1 MSKSRVLFA
10 PEGPLSITLGGVE
23 LGYTGTRMDGKK
35 RISGLKLAL
44 KTSVV
49 SGMTLLSRILGL
61 VRDIVFA
68 RFFGAGLLMD
78 AFLVAQRIPNM
89 LRRFFAEGAFS
100 AGFVP
105 VMARYKERH
114 EHGEARDY
122 LDAMAGTFA
131 TVLFVVT
138 LVGVIGAPA
147 LVFVVAPGFVGD
159 GGDFE
164 LAALMLRFTF
174 PYLFF
179 VSLTAFAGGVLNTY
193 GRFGVPAFTPVIL
206 NVVLIAA
213 AVWAAPMLE
222 QPIMALAYAVF
233 VAGIAQLLF
242 QLPFLA
248 RIHAL
253 PRPKWRPGH
262 AGVRRAFRLMVP
274 AIFGSSVAQI
284 NVLLSGII
292 ASLLPVGSI
301 SYLYYSDRLMEF
313 PLGLFGIALATV
325 TLPYLSRLWAND
337 EHREFADT
345 LEWSMKVAVL
355 IAVPAAIGLVM
366 LATPLIIT
374 LFYGGEFDRRS
385 VDMTVL
391 ALQAYAVGLVG
402 FSFVKVLAPAFFA
415 REDTRT
421 PVRIGII
428 ALLANVVLGASSAW
442 YLTTRG
448 FAGPHTALAAATSF
462 AAVLNA
468 VLLYRGLRR
477 ADVIAHGPGWPALL
491 VRVALAN
498 AVMTGV
504 LLRLHRTTD
513 WWTAVSLGDRVAWL
527 AVSVVAGAGAYFV
540 ALLVLGVRPAQFR
553 LGHD

>member
-1 MSKSRVLFA
+1 
-10 PEGPLSITLGGVE
+10 
-23 LGYTGTRMDGKK
+23 MDGKK

-68 RFFGAGLLMD
+68 RYFGAGLLMD

-105 VMARYKERH
+105 VMARYKEQ
-114 EHGEARDY
+114 HGEDETREY
-122 LDAMAGTFA
+122 LDAMAGTFGV
-131 TVLFVVT
+131 VLFIVT
-138 LVGVIGAPA
+138 LIGAIGAPL
-147 LVFVVAPGFVGD
+147 LVLVVAPGFVSD
-159 GGDFE
+159 GGDFD

-179 VSLTAFAGGVLNTY
+179 VSLTAFAGGILNTF

-213 AVWAAPMLE
+213 AVWVAPLLD

-233 VAGIAQLLF
+233 VAGLAQLLF
-242 QLPFLA
+242 QVPFLA

-253 PRPKWRPGH
+253 PRPKWRPRH
-262 AGVRRAFRLMVP
+262 AGVRRAFKLMVP

-325 TLPYLSRLWAND
+325 TLPYLSRLWAN
-337 EHREFADT
+337 ENRREFAET
-345 LEWSMKVAVL
+345 LEWSMRIAVL
-355 IAVPAAIGLVM
+355 IAVPAAVGLII
-366 LATPLIIT
+366 LAGPLIIT
-374 LFYGGEFDRRS
+374 LFHGGEFDAKS

-391 ALQAYAVGLVG
+391 ALQAYAIGLVG

-421 PVRIGII
+421 PVRIGIV
-428 ALLANVVLGASSAW
+428 ALLANLVLGSSSAW
-442 YLTTRG
+442 YLSHSG
-448 FAGPHTALAAATSF
+448 FAGPHAGLAAATSV

-468 VLLYRGLRR
+468 VLLYRGLRK
-477 ADVIAHGPGWPALL
+477 ADVIQHAPGWGALL
-491 VRVALAN
+491 LRVVLAN
-498 AVMTGV
+498 GAMIAV
-504 LLRLHRTTD
+504 LLQLHRAAT
-513 WWTAVSLGDRVAWL
+513 WWMAAGLAERVAWL
-527 AVSVVAGAGAYFV
+527 ALSVVAGAGAYFV
-540 ALLVLGVRPAQFR
+540 VLVVLGLKPAQFR
-553 LGHD
+553 MRHD

>member
-1 MSKSRVLFA
+1 M
-10 PEGPLSITLGGVE
+10 E
-23 LGYTGTRMDGKK
+23 GKK

-105 VMARYKERH
+105 VMARYRERH
-114 EHGEARDY
+114 DHEEAQEY
-122 LDAMAGTFA
+122 VNAMAGTFGV
-131 TVLFVVT
+131 VLFVVT
-138 LVGVIGAPA
+138 LIGVVAAPL
-147 LVFVVAPGFVGD
+147 LVLVVAPGFVGD
-159 GGDFE
+159 GGDFD

-179 VSLTAFAGGVLNTY
+179 ISLTAFAGGVLNTY

-213 AVWAAPMLE
+213 AIWIAPMLE

-233 VAGIAQLLF
+233 VAGLVQLLF

-248 RIHAL
+248 AIRAL
-253 PRPKWRPGH
+253 PRPRWRPRH
-262 AGVRRAFRLMVP
+262 DGVRRAFKLMVP

-337 EHREFADT
+337 ERKEFAET
-345 LEWSMKVAVL
+345 LEWSMKIAVL
-355 IAVPAAIGLVM
+355 IAVPAAIGLIV
-366 LATPLIIT
+366 LAEPLVTT
-374 LFYGGEFDRRS
+374 LFFGGEFDTVS
-385 VDMTVL
+385 VQMTAL

-402 FSFVKVLAPAFFA
+402 FSYVKILAPAFFA

-428 ALLANVVLGASSAW
+428 ALVTNVLLGSTTAW
-442 YLTTRG
+442 YMVSRG
-448 FAGPHTALAAATSF
+448 ISGPHTALAAATSV

-477 ADVIAHGPGWPALL
+477 AGVVEHGQGWLALM
-491 VRVALAN
+491 VRVVLAN
-498 AVMTGV
+498 AAMIGI
-504 LLRLHRTTD
+504 LWWLHRDVT
-513 WWTAVSLGDRVAWL
+513 WWLDAGLANRVTWLG
-527 AVSVVAGAGAYFV
+527 VSVAAGAGAYFL
-540 ALLVLGVRPAQFR
+540 ALLVLGMRPAQFQMR
-553 LGHD
+553 QA

>member
-1 MSKSRVLFA
+1 
-10 PEGPLSITLGGVE
+10 
-23 LGYTGTRMDGKK
+23 MDDKK

-49 SGMTLLSRILGL
+49 SGMTFLSRILGL

-105 VMARYKERH
+105 VMARYKEQ
-114 EHGEARDY
+114 HGHDEARAY
-122 LDAMAGTFA
+122 VDAMAGTFA
-131 TVLFVVT
+131 LVLFVVT
-138 LVGVIGAPA
+138 LIGVIGAPL
-147 LVFVVAPGFVGD
+147 LVLVVAPGFVGD
-159 GGDFE
+159 GGDFD

-179 VSLTAFAGGVLNTY
+179 ISLTAFAGGILNTY

-233 VAGIAQLLF
+233 IAGVLQLLF

-248 RIHAL
+248 RIRAL
-253 PRPKWRPGH
+253 PRPKWRPQH
-262 AGVRRAFRLMVP
+262 DGVRRAFKLMLP

-325 TLPYLSRLWAND
+325 TLPYLSRLWAN
-337 EHREFADT
+337 ESRREFAET
-345 LEWSMKVAVL
+345 LEWSMRITLL
-355 IAVPAAIGLVM
+355 IAVPAAIGLIM
-366 LATPLIIT
+366 LAAPLIIT
-374 LFYGGEFDRRS
+374 LFHGGEFDARM
-385 VDMTVL
+385 VEMTVL
-391 ALQAYAVGLVG
+391 ALQAYAVGLIG
-402 FSFVKVLAPAFFA
+402 FSYVKILAPAFFA

-421 PVRIGII
+421 PVRIGIV
-428 ALLANVVLGASSAW
+428 ALAANVILGSSAAW
-442 YLTTRG
+442 YLTRSG
-448 FAGPHTALAAATSF
+448 FAGPHAALAAATSF

-468 VLLYRGLRR
+468 VLLYRGLLR
-477 ADVIAHGPGWPALL
+477 ADVIQHGPGWSILFL
-491 VRVALAN
+491 RVVAAN
-498 AVMTGV
+498 AAMVGV
-504 LLRLHRTTD
+504 LSLVHRETT
-513 WWTAVSLGDRVAWL
+513 WWLGAGLGERVWWL
-527 AVSVVAGAGAYFV
+527 GVSVAAGAGIYFI
-540 ALLVLGVRPAQFR
+540 ALLALGMRPAQFR
-553 LGHD
+553 MRHD

>member
-1 MSKSRVLFA
+1 M
-10 PEGPLSITLGGVE
+10 E
-23 LGYTGTRMDGKK
+23 GKK

-114 EHGEARDY
+114 NQDEAREFVG
-122 LDAMAGTFA
+122 AMAGTFGV
-131 TVLFVVT
+131 VLFVVT
-138 LVGVIGAPA
+138 LIGVVGAPV
-147 LVFVVAPGFVGD
+147 LVLVVAPGFVGD
-159 GGDFE
+159 GGDFD

-174 PYLFF
+174 PYLLF

-193 GRFGVPAFTPVIL
+193 GRFGVPAFTPVLL

-213 AVWAAPMLE
+213 AVWLAPMLE

-233 VAGIAQLLF
+233 VAGIVQLLF

-248 RIHAL
+248 AIRAL
-253 PRPKWRPGH
+253 PRPRWRPQH
-262 AGVRRAFRLMVP
+262 EGVRRAFKLMVP

-337 EHREFADT
+337 EKREFAET
-345 LEWSMKVAVL
+345 LEWSMKIAVI
-355 IAVPAAIGLVM
+355 IAVPAAIGLIV
-366 LATPLIIT
+366 LAEPLVVT
-374 LFYGGEFDRRS
+374 LFHGGEFDVHS
-385 VDMTVL
+385 VAMTAL
-391 ALQAYAVGLVG
+391 ALQAYALGLVG

-421 PVRIGII
+421 PVRIGIV
-428 ALLANVVLGASSAW
+428 ALVVNVVLGSATAW

-448 FAGPHTALAAATSF
+448 FAGPHAALAGATSI

-468 VLLYRGLRR
+468 VLLYRGLRKAQVLR
-477 ADVIAHGPGWPALL
+477 HGPGWRALL
-491 VRVALAN
+491 LRVLLAN
-498 AVMTGV
+498 TVMLVILGQ
-504 LLRLHRTTD
+504 LHRGMN
-513 WWTAVSLGDRVAWL
+513 WWIDAGLADRVIWL
-527 AVSVVAGAGAYFV
+527 CVAVVAGAGGYFL
-540 ALLVLGVRPAQFR
+540 ALLLLGLRTDQFR
-553 LGHD
+553 LRQD

>member
-1 MSKSRVLFA
+1 MK
-10 PEGPLSITLGGVE
+10 P
-23 LGYTGTRMDGKK
+23 KK
-35 RISGLKLAL
+35 PISGLKLAL

-61 VRDIVFA
+61 VRDVVFA

-105 VMARYKERH
+105 VMARYREQH
-114 EHGEARDY
+114 DHDEAREY
-122 LDAMAGTFA
+122 LDAMAGTFGV
-131 TVLFVVT
+131 VLFVVT
-138 LVGVIGAPA
+138 VLGVIGAPL
-147 LVFVVAPGFVGD
+147 LVLAVAPGFVSD
-159 GGDFE
+159 GGDFD

-179 VSLTAFAGGVLNTY
+179 VSLTAFAGGIFNTY
-193 GRFGVPAFTPVIL
+193 GRFGVPAFTPVLL

-213 AVWAAPMLE
+213 AVWAAPLLE

-233 VAGIAQLLF
+233 VAGFVQLLF
-242 QLPFLA
+242 QVPFLA
-248 RIHAL
+248 RLGVL
-253 PRPKWRPGH
+253 PRPKWRPRH
-262 AGVRRAFRLMVP
+262 AGVRRAFKLMVP

-325 TLPYLSRLWAND
+325 TLPYLSRLWANG
-337 EHREFADT
+337 ERREFAQT
-345 LEWSMKVAVL
+345 LEWSMKIAVL
-355 IAVPAAIGLVM
+355 IAVPAAVGLIM
-366 LATPLIIT
+366 LAAPLVIT
-374 LFYGGEFDRRS
+374 LFYGGEFDQRS
-385 VDMTVL
+385 VNMTVL
-391 ALQAYAVGLVG
+391 ALQAYAFGLVG

-421 PVRIGII
+421 PVRVGII
-428 ALLANVVLGASSAW
+428 ALLTNLVLGASSAW
-442 YLTTRG
+442 YLATHNI
-448 FAGPHTALAAATSF
+448 AGPHTALAAATSV

-468 VLLYRGLRR
+468 VLLYRGLRK
-477 ADVIAHGPGWPALL
+477 ADIIRHGPGWGVLL
-491 VRVALAN
+491 LRVTLAN
-498 AVMTGV
+498 AAMIAV
-504 LLRLHRTTD
+504 LLTMHRSSV
-513 WWTAVSLGDRVAWL
+513 WWIDAVLSDRVVWL
-527 AVSVVAGAGAYFV
+527 AVSVIVGAGVYFV
-540 ALLVLGVRPAQFR
+540 TLVVLGLRPAQFR
-553 LGHD
+553 MRHD

>member
-1 MSKSRVLFA
+1 M
-10 PEGPLSITLGGVE
+10 E
-23 LGYTGTRMDGKK
+23 GKK

-68 RFFGAGLLMD
+68 RYFGAGLLMD

-105 VMARYKERH
+105 VMARYRERH
-114 EHGEARDY
+114 DHDEAREFVG
-122 LDAMAGTFA
+122 AMAGTFGI
-131 TVLFVVT
+131 VLFVVT
-138 LVGVIGAPA
+138 LIGVIGAPA
-147 LVFVVAPGFVGD
+147 LVLVVAPGFIGD
-159 GGDFE
+159 GGDFD

-193 GRFGVPAFTPVIL
+193 GRFGVPAFTPVLL
-206 NVVLIAA
+206 NVVLIGA
-213 AVWAAPMLE
+213 AVWAAPLLE

-233 VAGIAQLLF
+233 VAGVVQLLF

-248 RIHAL
+248 AIRAL
-253 PRPKWRPGH
+253 PRPRWRPH
-262 AGVRRAFRLMVP
+262 HDGVRRAFRLMIP

-337 EHREFADT
+337 DRREFAET
-345 LEWSMKVAVL
+345 LEWSMKIAVL
-355 IAVPAAIGLVM
+355 IAVPAAVG
-366 LATPLIIT
+366 LIILAEPLVVT
-374 LFYGGEFDRRS
+374 LFHGGEFDAHS
-385 VDMTVL
+385 VAMTTL
-391 ALQAYAVGLVG
+391 SLQAYAIGLVG

-421 PVRIGII
+421 PVRIGIV
-428 ALLANVVLGASSAW
+428 ALVVNFSLGSATAW
-442 YLTTRG
+442 YLVARG
-448 FAGPHTALAAATSF
+448 FAGPHAALAGATSV

-468 VLLYRGLRR
+468 VLLYRGLRLANVLR
-477 ADVIAHGPGWPALL
+477 HGPGWRALL
-491 VRVALAN
+491 LRVLLAN
-498 AVMTGV
+498 TVMMVV
-504 LLRLHRTTD
+504 LGQLHRGTT
-513 WWTAVSLGDRVAWL
+513 WWIEAGLADRVVWL
-527 AVSVVAGAGAYFV
+527 SLSVAAGVGGYFLS
-540 ALLVLGVRPAQFR
+540 LLVLGMRTAQFR
-553 LGHD
+553 MRQD

>member
-1 MSKSRVLFA
+1 MTT
-10 PEGPLSITLGGVE
+10 E
-23 LGYTGTRMDGKK
+23 K
-35 RISGLKLAL
+35 RTSGLALAL
-44 KTSVV
+44 KTSIV
-49 SGMTLLSRILGL
+49 SAMTLLSRILGL
-61 VRDIVFA
+61 VRDVVFA
-68 RFFGAGLLMD
+68 RYFGAGLLMD

-105 VMARYKERH
+105 VMARYKEQH
-114 EHGEARDY
+114 DSAEAREY
-122 LDAMAGTFA
+122 LDAMAGTFGLI
-131 TVLFVVT
+131 LFAVT
-138 LVGVIGAPA
+138 AVGVIASPL
-147 LVFVVAPGFVGD
+147 LVMLVAPGFTSD

-174 PYLFF
+174 PYLLFI
-179 VSLTAFAGGVLNTY
+179 SLTAFAGGILNTY

-213 AVWAAPMLE
+213 AVWLAPKLE
-222 QPIMALAYAVF
+222 TPVLALAYAVF
-233 VAGIAQLLF
+233 FAGLLQLLF

-253 PRPKWRPGH
+253 PRPKWAPSNR
-262 AGVRRAFRLMVP
+262 GVKRAFTLMLP

-325 TLPYLSRLWAND
+325 TLPYLSRLWVNND
-337 EHREFADT
+337 RVAFAQT
-345 LEWSMKVAVL
+345 LDWSMRLALLV
-355 IAVPAAIGLVM
+355 AVPASAGLIL
-366 LATPLIIT
+366 LAAPLVVT
-374 LFYGGEFDRRS
+374 LFHGGAFDERS
-385 VDMTVL
+385 VHMTTI

-421 PVRIGII
+421 PVKIG
-428 ALLANVVLGASSAW
+428 LLALATNLVVGVSLAFYFVA
-442 YLTTRG
+442 TD
-448 FAGPHTALAAATSF
+448 FEGPHLGLAVATSL

-468 VLLYRGLRR
+468 CLLYRSLRAAGVLHR
-477 ADVIAHGPGWPALL
+477 GTGWPWFAGRIVIATTVMCAVLM
-491 VRVALAN
+491 RLARP
-498 AVMTGV
+498 
-504 LLRLHRTTD
+504 LD
-513 WWTAVSLGDRVAWL
+513 WWLSSAGWDRALWIG
-527 AVSVVAGAGAYFV
+527 VSVVLGAGSYG
-540 ALLVLGVRPAQFR
+540 LSLVMFGLRTSQLR
-553 LGHD
+553 LDRSCR

>member
-1 MSKSRVLFA
+1 
-10 PEGPLSITLGGVE
+10 
-23 LGYTGTRMDGKK
+23 MDGKK

-68 RFFGAGLLMD
+68 RYFGAGLLMD

-105 VMARYKERH
+105 VMARYKEQHGH
-114 EHGEARDY
+114 EETREY
-122 LDAMAGTFA
+122 LDAMAGTFGI
-131 TVLFVVT
+131 VLFVVT
-138 LVGVIGAPA
+138 VIGVIGAPL
-147 LVFVVAPGFVGD
+147 LVLIVAPGFVSD
-159 GGDFE
+159 GGDFD

-179 VSLTAFAGGVLNTY
+179 VSLTAFAGGILNTN

-206 NVVLIAA
+206 NVVLISA
-213 AVWAAPMLE
+213 AVWVAPMLD
-222 QPIMALAYAVF
+222 QPIMALAYAVL
-233 VAGIAQLLF
+233 VAGVAQLLF

-253 PRPKWRPGH
+253 PRPKWRPRH
-262 AGVRRAFRLMVP
+262 EGVRRAFKLMLP

-284 NVLLSGII
+284 NVLVSGII

-325 TLPYLSRLWAND
+325 TLPYLSRLWANGAR
-337 EHREFADT
+337 REFAET
-345 LEWSMKVAVL
+345 LEWSMRIAVL
-355 IAVPAAIGLVM
+355 VAVPAAVGLVV
-366 LATPLIIT
+366 LAGPLIIT
-374 LFYGGEFDRRS
+374 LFYGGEFDARS
-385 VDMTVL
+385 VNMTVL
-391 ALQAYAVGLVG
+391 ALQAYAIGLVG

-421 PVRIGII
+421 PVRVGIV
-428 ALLANVVLGASSAW
+428 ALLANVVLGSSSAW
-442 YLTTRG
+442 YLSNSE
-448 FAGPHTALAAATSF
+448 FAGPHAGLAAATSV
-462 AAVLNA
+462 AAILNA
-468 VLLYRGLRR
+468 VLLYRGLRK
-477 ADVIAHGPGWPALL
+477 ADVIRHGPGWGTLL
-491 VRVALAN
+491 IRVAVAN
-498 AVMTGV
+498 GAMIAV
-504 LLRLHRTTD
+504 LLFLHRAAA
-513 WWTAVSLGDRVAWL
+513 WWMEAGLADRVAWL
-527 AVSVVAGAGAYFV
+527 SVSVIAGAGAYFV
-540 ALLVLGVRPAQFR
+540 ALVVLGLRPAQFR
-553 LGHD
+553 MRHD

>member
-1 MSKSRVLFA
+1 M
-10 PEGPLSITLGGVE
+10 E
-23 LGYTGTRMDGKK
+23 GKK

-114 EHGEARDY
+114 DHDEAREY
-122 LDAMAGTFA
+122 VGAMAGTFGV
-131 TVLFVVT
+131 VLFVVT
-138 LVGVIGAPA
+138 LIGVIGAPL
-147 LVFVVAPGFVGD
+147 LVLVVAPGFVGD
-159 GGDFE
+159 GGDFD

-179 VSLTAFAGGVLNTY
+179 ISLTAFAGGVLNTY

-206 NVVLIAA
+206 NIVLIAA
-213 AVWAAPMLE
+213 AVWVAPMLE
-222 QPIMALAYAVF
+222 QPIMALAYAIF
-233 VAGIAQLLF
+233 VAGLAQLLF

-248 RIHAL
+248 SIRAL
-253 PRPKWRPGH
+253 PRPRWRPRH
-262 AGVRRAFRLMVP
+262 EGVRRAFRLMVP

-284 NVLLSGII
+284 NVLVSGII

-337 EHREFADT
+337 DKSEFAET
-345 LEWSMKVAVL
+345 LEWSMRIAVL
-355 IAVPAAIGLVM
+355 IAVPAAIGLIV
-366 LATPLIIT
+366 LAAPLVVT
-374 LFYGGEFDRRS
+374 LFHGGEFDARS
-385 VDMTVL
+385 VEMTAI
-391 ALQAYAVGLVG
+391 ALQAYAVGLIG
-402 FSFVKVLAPAFFA
+402 FSYVKILAPAFFA

-421 PVRIGII
+421 PVRIGIV
-428 ALLANVVLGASSAW
+428 ALVVNVVLGSSAAW
-442 YLTTRG
+442 YMTARG
-448 FAGPHTALAAATSF
+448 LAGPHMALAAATSV

-468 VLLYRGLRR
+468 VLLYRGLRK
-477 ADVIAHGPGWPALL
+477 AGVVSHGPGWSALL
-491 VRVALAN
+491 LRVLFANAAMIGVLWQLHRDTSWWLAN
-498 AVMTGV
+498 GLA
-504 LLRLHRTTD
+504 
-513 WWTAVSLGDRVAWL
+513 DRVAWL
-527 AVSVVAGAGAYFV
+527 AFSVIAGVGAYFL
-540 ALLVLGVRPAQFR
+540 ALLALGMRPAQFQMR
-553 LGHD
+553 QS